1 MVFLI
6 PFRTGWR
13 TQRFGT
19 FDFWSQSSHDH
30 LGFLKMGLP
39 QFQLIIIYYHHVPS
53 IFPLD
58 YRSCALCIP
67 HFQAA
72 IAAWALDALRSLNG
86 ETLMGPKSQQ
96 AEVGLNEIKT
106 FWVSPIG
113 QFVWSLW
120 YIYNYIYIGH
130 SIFGVYSSFDMYR
143 QHCQEDGGFQHSS
156 DMRLWGFG
164 THLEFSCP
172 VVEMRCPT
180 TAKRNL
186 QQP

>member
-120 YIYNYIYIGH
+120 YIYIIIYIYWP
-130 SIFGVYSSFDMYR
+130 FNFWGVLQFWHVQATLPRRWRFSTFEW
-143 QHCQEDGGFQHSS
+143 HATL
-156 DMRLWGFG
+156 RLWDPPG
-164 THLEFSCP
+164 
-172 VVEMRCPT
+172 V
-180 TAKRNL
+180 
-186 QQP
+186 